1 MNSDFATKIKSRRSW
16 TFSISYIMST
26 RSWVFSA
33 VNSIL
38 QEWQPNDY
46 DACKFSKH
54 SMQNI
59 PVKDKLSQL
68 DEIFIM
74 LKEFSKKF
82 LRK

>member
-1 MNSDFATKIKSRRSW
+1 MNSDFATEIKSRRSW

-82 LRK
+82 LRT